1 MSLKGRAHYDRQRRR
16 AWERDKGRCVVC
28 GRTAESTHHRQGR
41 SGPDP
46 HRLANLIT
54 VCGDGVR
61 GDHGEIHANPSASYA
76 YGRMVP
82 RLGIRTPEETPVLT
96 RSGWVLYDNDGG
108 TTATEPM
115 KENIHA

>member
-41 SGPDP
+41 GGPDP
-46 HRLANLIT
+46 HRLANLLT

-61 GDHGEIHANPSASYA
+61 GCHGLIHGHPSAAYA
-76 YGRMVP
+76 QGRMVP

-108 TTATEPM
+108 ITATTPI
-115 KENIHA
+115 KENA

>member
-1 MSLKGRAHYDRQRRR
+1 MNRKSRAYYDRQRRR

-28 GRTAESTHHRQGR
+28 GRTAESVHHRQGR

-46 HRLANLIT
+46 HRDSNLLT

-61 GDHGEIHANPSASYA
+61 GCHGEIHAQPSASYA

-82 RLGIRTPEETPVLT
+82 RLGIRTPEATPVLT
-96 RSGWVLYDNDGG
+96 RSGWVLLDNNGG
-108 TTATEPM
+108 STATTPM
-115 KENIHA
+115 KETA